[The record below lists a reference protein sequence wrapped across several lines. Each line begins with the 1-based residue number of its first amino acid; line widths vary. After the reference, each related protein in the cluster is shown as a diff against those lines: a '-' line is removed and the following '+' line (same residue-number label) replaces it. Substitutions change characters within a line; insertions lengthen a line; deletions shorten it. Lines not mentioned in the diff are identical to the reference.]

1 MRPRLTFLRLLVALS
16 LAFTLLSSATGCS
29 CLRGP
34 VNASPGI
41 RWWLFSNFGA
51 SKVCPELLKRGAP
64 LKLGQL
70 GAASVG
76 RFFPTQCDVQV
87 DGQRQTMLLRVT
99 GTGYANLPVA
109 RRVGFQATIA
119 VEYAPDFF
127 LADDD
132 SMYVWGKFTRLVAP
146 PDLRI
151 IGVENPVV
159 NLATQTPV
167 GNVATVL
174 GQGIMTGEL
183 GRGFT
188 VVRQA
193 DGDDFAM
200 GHLTPPAKPIRQ
212 FQTRE
217 DHASLASDLTEI
229 RSLSREYLGPF
240 EVTGDGLAL
249 SVRSRLQGAPLV
261 YSVVDRTSGDAWRR
275 AYESAGPLAP
285 PFVAP
290 LHQGQLPVGEGTQT
304 FPLPA
309 GQYFIVLENR
319 TAPPLIGFGVGIA
332 DPVATLGYSVELGA
346 RP

>member
-1 MRPRLTFLRLLVALS
+1 MRPRLPFLIL
-16 LAFTLLSSATGCS
+16 LAFCLTFSAVGCP

-34 VNASPGI
+34 INASPGI
-41 RWWLFSNFGA
+41 RWWLFATFGA
-51 SKVCPELLKRGAP
+51 SRVCPELVKRGAP
-64 LKLGQL
+64 LKLGSL
-70 GAASVG
+70 GSASVG
-76 RFFPTQCDVQV
+76 RFFPTQCDAQV

-109 RRVGFQATIA
+109 RRVGFQATVA
-119 VEYAPDFF
+119 VEYAPDFY

-132 SMYVWGKFTRLVAP
+132 STYVWGKFTRLVTP

-159 NLATQTPV
+159 NLATQTPL

-174 GQGIMTGEL
+174 GQGIMTGEI

-200 GHLTPPAKPIRQ
+200 GHLDPPAKPPRQ
-212 FQTRE
+212 FKTRE

-240 EVTGDGLAL
+240 EVPGDGLAL
-249 SVRSRLQGAPLV
+249 SLRSRLQGSTLV
-261 YSVVDRTSGDAWRR
+261 YSVVDRASGDAWRR
-275 AYESAGPLAP
+275 AYESAGPLGP
-285 PFVAP
+285 PFIAP

-304 FPLPA
+304 FPVPA

-319 TAPPLIGFGVGIA
+319 TPPPLIGLGVGIA